1 MKKDHNNEY
10 ENEKHCYKKN
20 SVSQTGCKRMKR
32 DLKDSNENN
41 NENNDDNE
49 NNKPTLINSRWS
61 LFLPNT

>member
-1 MKKDHNNEY
+1 
-10 ENEKHCYKKN
+10 
-20 SVSQTGCKRMKR
+20 MKR

-41 NENNDDNE
+41 IENYDDNYENE

>member
-1 MKKDHNNEY
+1 
-10 ENEKHCYKKN
+10 
-20 SVSQTGCKRMKR
+20 MKR